1 MANIIVGQ
9 PDTSITVVQSDT
21 TITLVQSEA
30 SVTVIAD
37 SVSAS
42 GEATITV
49 VTGATGA
56 TGPTGPAGPAG
67 SGVIAGGTT
76 GQVLSK
82 ASNTDGDVE
91 WTDLD
96 AIYPEDF
103 GAVGDNNQ
111 TPGNGTDDTAALLLA
126 LAECYSTKKP
136 LKLTS
141 YYRYNPSAVIDLTGE
156 NWGLGIIG
164 TARNGCGIV
173 VDAGKSF
180 AIEGANSFYH
190 RLENFQIVGNV
201 DGPLVRIGKD
211 NFTDAFNDFNFDRM
225 VINNTST
232 GSSME
237 GLRLNYV
244 LASRIHATVN
254 GGGTGRASA
263 SAGAGK
269 AVVLRQ
275 CAFNNFVLH
284 CGQANI
290 GLSIQDGVS
299 FANTFYG
306 IDIEEVGKAVS
317 ITSASASGN
326 KFLAGQFLGYVTFDC
341 TAGDNNWFSNAANRV
356 NYGGGLG
363 SNLTGL
369 VFESFASGL
378 VTYQTGGSTAGIR
391 LTNNTTSFDQSLAGG
406 TAFFTNYGGG
416 IAFTGASGD
425 LTLTANAGEV
435 VMGSPMTLK
444 SYTLATLPS
453 ASTAGAGAT
462 VYVTDA
468 AGGAVPVYS
477 DGASWVRVKDR
488 YTHEQA
494 SPSATWTINHNLGF
508 FPVVAATDSAGSEV
522 EGDVAHPTANQTVL
536 TFSGAISGV
545 ARLT

>member
-1 MANIIVGQ
+1 MT
-9 PDTSITVVQSDT
+9 DITLDVETQEITLDILSPELTLNVQSP
-21 TITLVQSEA
+21 
-30 SVTVIAD
+30 SVTL
-37 SVSAS
+37 
-42 GEATITV
+42 E
-49 VTGATGA
+49 TGAR
-56 TGPTGPAGPAG
+56 GPQGPQGPAG

-76 GQVLSK
+76 GQILQK
-82 ASNTDGDVE
+82 ASATDGDIE
-91 WTDLD
+91 WADRD
-96 AIYPEDF
+96 AVYPEDF

-111 TPGNGTDDTAALLLA
+111 TPGNGTDDTAAILLA
-126 LAECYSTKKP
+126 LAECYTSKRP
-136 LKLTS
+136 LKLRA
-141 YYRYNPSAVIDLTGE
+141 YYRYNPPAVIDLDGE
-156 NWGLGIIG
+156 NWGFGIIG
-164 TARNGCGIV
+164 AARNGCGFV

-180 AIEGANSFYH
+180 AVEGANSFYH
-190 RLENFQIVGNV
+190 RFENFQIIGNV

-211 NFTDAFNDFNFDRM
+211 DFSDAFNDFNFDRM
-225 VINNTST
+225 VINNLST
-232 GSSME
+232 GSSVE

-254 GGGTGRASA
+254 CGGTGRASA
-263 SAGAGK
+263 SSGAGK

-290 GLSIQDGVS
+290 GLSIQDGAS

-341 TAGDNNWFSNAANRV
+341 TEGENNWFSNAANRV

-363 SNLTGL
+363 SELTGL

-378 VTYQTGGSTAGIR
+378 VTYQTGGSAAGIR

-435 VMGSPMTLK
+435 IFGSPATFK

-453 ASTAGAGAT
+453 ASGAGAGAT

-477 DGASWVRVKDR
+477 DGTDWQRVKDR
-488 YTHEQA
+488 YVHEQA
-494 SPSATWTINHNLGF
+494 LPSDTWTITHNLGF
-508 FPVVAATDSAGSEV
+508 RPDVSVTDSAGSEV
-522 EGDVAHPTANQTVL
+522 EGGVNHPTVNQTVL
-536 TFSGAISGV
+536 TFSGAFSGT
-545 ARLT
+545 ARLK